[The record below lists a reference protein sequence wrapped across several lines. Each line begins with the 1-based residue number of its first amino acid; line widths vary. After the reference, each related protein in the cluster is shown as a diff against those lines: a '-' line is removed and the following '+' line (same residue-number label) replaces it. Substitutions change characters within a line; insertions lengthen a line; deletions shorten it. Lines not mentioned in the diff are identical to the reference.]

1 MKFPIFKTKIKEVNQ
16 KFNLTDPKE
25 RQKYFELKTG
35 KEIKKLREHLKNN
48 SFIVYLLGKKNSG
61 KGTYAKMFGEIVDP
75 DKVAHVSIGDIVREV
90 HEGITSDE
98 GKKKELIN
106 WLNQNYR
113 GYISVEKTIQSLLS
127 RSTKTLLP
135 TEFILALV
143 QREISKMPKKSLFID
158 GFPRDLDQISYSLFF
173 RNLIDYRQDPDIFV
187 LIDVPETVIS
197 ERIKWR
203 RICPSCQTS
212 RNLKLLPTSKVN
224 HDQKNKEF
232 YLVCDNPK
240 CKGEKMIQ
248 KEGDEAGTGPIKDR
262 LEKDEELIKKA
273 FALHGIPKILL
284 RNSIPIEKAKEFIDE
299 YEITPE
305 YSYQW
310 SVKSKKVKIIEKP
323 WQFPDDQGV
332 SSYSLMPPPVVVSMI
347 KQMVDVLN
355 IGA

>member
-16 KFNLTDPKE
+16 KFNLTNPKE
-25 RQKYFELKTG
+25 RQKYFELKTV
-35 KEIKKLREHLKNN
+35 KEIKKLSENLKKNC
-48 SFIVYLLGKKNSG
+48 FIVYLLGKKNSG

-98 GKKKELIN
+98 GKKKELID

-113 GYISVEKTIQSLLS
+113 GYISVEETIQSLLS
-127 RSTKTLLP
+127 RSTKALLP

-173 RNLIDYRQDPDIFV
+173 RNLIDYRQDLDIFV
-187 LIDVPETVIS
+187 LIDVPEAVIN

-248 KEGDEAGTGPIKDR
+248 KEGDEAGIGPIKAR
-262 LEKDEELIKKA
+262 LERDEELIKKA
-273 FALHGIPKILL
+273 FALHGVPKILL
-284 RNSIPIEKAKEFIDE
+284 RNSIPVEKAKEFIDD

-355 IGA
+355 I

>member
-16 KFNLTDPKE
+16 KFNLTNPKE

-98 GKKKELIN
+98 GKKKELID

-113 GYISVEKTIQSLLS
+113 GYISVEETIQSLLS
-127 RSTKTLLP
+127 RSTKALLP

-173 RNLIDYRQDPDIFV
+173 RNLIDYRQDLDIFV
-187 LIDVPETVIS
+187 LIDVPEAVIN

-248 KEGDEAGTGPIKDR
+248 KEGDEAGIGPIKAR
-262 LEKDEELIKKA
+262 LERDEELIKKA
-273 FALHGIPKILL
+273 FALHGVPKILL
-284 RNSIPIEKAKEFIDE
+284 RNSIPVEKAKEFIDD

-355 IGA
+355 I

>member
-1 MKFPIFKTKIKEVNQ
+1 MEFPIFKTKIKGVNQ
-16 KFNLTDPKE
+16 KFNLTVPKE
-25 RQKYFELKTG
+25 RQKYFKLKTG
-35 KEIKKLREHLKNN
+35 KEIKKLREHFKNN

-61 KGTYAKMFGEIVDP
+61 KGTYAKMFGEIVNP
-75 DKVAHVSIGDIVREV
+75 DKVAHVSIGDVVREI
-90 HEGITSDE
+90 HEEIASDKN
-98 GKKKELIN
+98 KKKELID

-113 GYISVEKTIQSLLS
+113 GYISVEETIQSLLN

-187 LIDVPETVIS
+187 LIDVPEAVIN

-224 HDQKNKEF
+224 YDQKNKKF
-232 YLVCDNPK
+232 YLVCDNPE

-248 KEGDEAGTGPIKDR
+248 KEGDEAGIGPIKAR

-284 RNSIPIEKAKEFIDE
+284 RNSIPVEKAKEFIDD

-310 SVKSKKVKIIEKP
+310 SVKSKKVKVIEKP

-332 SSYSLMPPPVVVSMI
+332 SFYSLMPPPVVVSLL

-355 IGA
+355 L